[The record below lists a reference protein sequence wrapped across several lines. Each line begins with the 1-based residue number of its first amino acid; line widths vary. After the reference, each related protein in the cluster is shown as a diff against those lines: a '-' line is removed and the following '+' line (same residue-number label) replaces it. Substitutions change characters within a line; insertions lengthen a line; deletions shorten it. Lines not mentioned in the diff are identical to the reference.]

1 MCTLS
6 GIIFDIDNIVPWV
19 QKNGTNPVD
28 GKPFKISELVKL
40 NFHQNAEGE
49 YVDPVT
55 FKAFTVNTHL
65 VAIKSS
71 GNVFSW
77 DTVDQLNVK
86 AKNWR
91 DLVSNDEF
99 TRKDIITLQDPQNI
113 EAKNINSFK
122 HLRDGTIK
130 KAESSV
136 PDRIDES
143 ANKDDKI
150 QKAKDAVAKARAERG
165 QTSDTQSS
173 TALSKAVATN
183 RTSDSTSRRA
193 SPEQAYNTARHT
205 TGKAAASFT
214 STGFTPHTGTELA
227 RLSDEEYMLQTKRV
241 KNVGLARLETNHGYV
256 DVELYPEYAPKAV
269 WNFIRLAQKGS
280 YNGLIFHRNIRNF
293 MIQGGDPT
301 GTGKG
306 GRSIWGT
313 NFEDEIEGPLTFN
326 ARGMLAMANKGK
338 RTNSSQFF
346 ITYRQAKHLDRK
358 HTIFGRAIGDAS
370 FVTLNKLENVK
381 TDDKDRPVEDIE
393 LQNVKVFIDP
403 FEEFM
408 KERAAKE
415 EKEKQDEKV
424 RSAGG
429 TEDDRTTW
437 TGKTIRIKYGDTVVD
452 EARGVGK
459 YLTAKTQNLGDG
471 AQTDIVDAY
480 SGSTAAE
487 PPKKKA
493 KGGFGTFEGW

>member
-1 MCTLS
+1 M
-6 GIIFDIDNIVPWV
+6 PWIE
-19 QKNGTNPVD
+19 KNSTNPVD
-28 GKPFKISELVKL
+28 GKPLKISELVKL
-40 NFHQNAEGE
+40 NFTKNAEGE

-55 FKAFTVNTHL
+55 FKVFTVNTHL

-77 DTVDQLNVK
+77 DTVDQLNIK
-86 AKNWR
+86 AKNWH

-99 TRKDIITLQDPQNI
+99 TRKDIITLQDPQNV
-113 EAKNINSFK
+113 EAKNLGSFK
-122 HLRDGTIK
+122 HLRDGAIK
-130 KAESSV
+130 VSDGSTTE
-136 PDRIDES
+136 RTEES
-143 ANKDDKI
+143 AADKYDKI
-150 QKAKDAVAKARAERG
+150 QKAKEAVAKARAERS
-165 QTSDTQSS
+165 QASDGKSS
-173 TALSKAVATN
+173 TGSSKAVAKSGSIDGIL
-183 RTSDSTSRRA
+183 RTA
-193 SPEQAYNTARHT
+193 SPKQAYNAARHT

-214 STGFTPHTGTELA
+214 STGFTPHTATELA

-241 KNVGLARLETNHGYV
+241 KNVGYARLSTNHGDI

-313 NFEDEIEGPLTFN
+313 NFEDEIEGPLTFSG
-326 ARGMLAMANKGK
+326 RGMLAMANKGK

-358 HTIFGRAIGDAS
+358 HTIFGKVVGDS
-370 FVTLNKLENVK
+370 SMDTLKKLEDVK
-381 TDDKDRPVEDIE
+381 TDEKDRPVEDIE
-393 LQNVKVFIDP
+393 LHSIKVFIDP

-408 KERAAKE
+408 KEHVEKE
-415 EKEKQDEKV
+415 EKEKQDEEV
-424 RSAGG
+424 RKAGG

-437 TGKTIRIKYGDTVVD
+437 TGKKIKDDGTVVD
-452 EARGVGK
+452 EGGGVGK
-459 YLTAKTQNLGDG
+459 YLKAKAQNFDG
-471 AQTDIVDAY
+471 TDKVVEAW
-480 SGSTAAE
+480 SGNAAIE
-487 PPKKKA
+487 PPKKRA
-493 KGGFGTFEGW
+493 KGGFGSFDSW